1 MSKKRL
7 GKGLK
12 ALIND
17 DGNKKRT
24 SDNDISKIQV
34 DLIEANPYQPRKE
47 FKDEEIKNLS
57 QSIKENGLI
66 QPILV
71 RKKGEKYQVVAGER
85 RLRAVKK
92 LDLEKIKVVIKD
104 YNEQQMMEV
113 ALVEN
118 LQRQD
123 LNPIE
128 EAKAYQ
134 KLMNSFNLSQAKVAA
149 KVGKSRSA
157 VANIL
162 RLLKLP
168 KKIQEYVSR
177 ETIKM
182 GHARTL
188 LGIKKERIQ
197 LEIADKII
205 NNDLTVREVEQLV
218 KEFKK
223 EDNVDDKQKNKSKNK
238 KTIKKS
244 SKDPELVFIEDK
256 LRDILGTKINIQ
268 HGKNKGRIVIE
279 YYSDEDLNRI
289 ISHLK

>member
-1 MSKKRL
+1 MNKKRL

-12 ALIND
+12 ALIKD
-17 DGNKKRT
+17 DSSKDKSLDENIKR
-24 SDNDISKIQV
+24 IKV

-47 FKDEEIKNLS
+47 FKAKEIKNLS

-71 RKKGEKYQVVAGER
+71 RKKEGKYQVVAGER
-85 RLRAVKK
+85 RLRAVKE
-92 LDLEKIKVVIKD
+92 LDVEDIEVVIKD

-134 KLMNSFNLSQAKVAA
+134 KLVDSFNLSQAKVAA
-149 KVGKSRSA
+149 KVAKSRSA
-157 VANIL
+157 VANML

-168 KKIQEYVSR
+168 KKIQDYVSR

-182 GHARTL
+182 GHARAL
-188 LGIKKERIQ
+188 LGLKNKRLQ
-197 LEIADKII
+197 LEIVDKII
-205 NNDLTVREVEQLV
+205 NNDLTVREIEQLV
-218 KEFKK
+218 KELK
-223 EDNVDDKQKNKSKNK
+223 EEDKVDNNKEENEKN
-238 KTIKKS
+238 TKKS
-244 SKDPELVFIEDK
+244 TKDPQLLFIEDK

-268 HGKNKGRIVIE
+268 HGKNKGKIVIE
-279 YYSDEDLNRI
+279 YYSEDDLNRI